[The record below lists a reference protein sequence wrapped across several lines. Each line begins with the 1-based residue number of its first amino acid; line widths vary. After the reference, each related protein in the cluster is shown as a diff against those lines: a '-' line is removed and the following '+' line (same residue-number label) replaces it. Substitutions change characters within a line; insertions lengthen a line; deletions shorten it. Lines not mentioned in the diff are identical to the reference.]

1 MSETAVVADLFYLP
15 PLEFFVAIK
24 DFDTLRIEA
33 HENYQKQSYR
43 NRAYVRLAN
52 KVAMLSIPVI
62 RSNSRMKYTDVK
74 IDDSQA
80 WRKTH
85 LRGMK
90 SGYGKA
96 PYFEYLYPELEHV
109 YQQKINGLYE
119 FNTRLLTICLKFL
132 GLTVKM
138 EETLEYGQY
147 NDEKDLRG
155 LIKSKQ
161 AYGHRSIY
169 APYPYPQIFGVNFVP
184 NLSVIDLLFCEGPR
198 SKFILS
204 RSKKEI
210 EHS

>member
-1 MSETAVVADLFYLP
+1 MFYLP

-43 NRAYVRLAN
+43 NRAHVQLAN
-52 KVAMLSIPVI
+52 KVGTLSIPVI
-62 RSNSRMKYTDVK
+62 RSNSRMKYTEVK

-80 WRKTH
+80 WRKIH
-85 LRGMK
+85 LRGIK

-96 PYFEYLYPELEHV
+96 PYFEYLYPELEKV

-119 FNTRLLTICLKFL
+119 FNKRLLTICLKFL

-138 EETLEYGQY
+138 EETPEYRQY
-147 NDEKDLRG
+147 TDEKDLRG
-155 LIKSKQ
+155 VIQSRQ
-161 AYGHRSIY
+161 PYSDRSIY
-169 APYPYPQIFGVNFVP
+169 APYPYTQLFGVNFAP

-198 SKFILS
+198 STFILS